1 MELRFPGYT
10 MSSAFPNYTHHC
22 KGGPPMKLEL
32 FFDYI
37 CPYCYRGHR
46 MFLEL
51 LPLYPGLE
59 VVWRPCESHPRPEN
73 TYRHSDMAIQG
84 MYYLEERGG
93 DLSSYHRLVYEAHFE
108 KGLDISD
115 CSVLAGLAARCG
127 ADSQAFTEALDQ
139 HRYAGK
145 VEEGNRYAWETL
157 RLNAVPSYLAVPEG
171 PDLKGRGPMIGSRDG
186 IPVTRRELEQFLAN
200 LK

>member
-1 MELRFPGYT
+1 M
-10 MSSAFPNYTHHC
+10 
-22 KGGPPMKLEL
+22 
-32 FFDYI
+32 
-37 CPYCYRGHR
+37 
-46 MFLEL
+46 
-51 LPLYPGLE
+51 
-59 VVWRPCESHPRPEN
+59 
-73 TYRHSDMAIQG
+73 
-84 MYYLEERGG
+84 
-93 DLSSYHRLVYEAHFE
+93 YEAHFE

-139 HRYAGK
+139 NRYAGK

>member
-1 MELRFPGYT
+1 
-10 MSSAFPNYTHHC
+10 
-22 KGGPPMKLEL
+22 MKLEL

-139 HRYAGK
+139 
-145 VEEGNRYAWETL
+145 NRYAWETL

>member
-1 MELRFPGYT
+1 
-10 MSSAFPNYTHHC
+10 
-22 KGGPPMKLEL
+22 MKLEL

-84 MYYLEERGG
+84 GARRRSLLLSPAGVRG
-93 DLSSYHRLVYEAHFE
+93 
-108 KGLDISD
+108 
-115 CSVLAGLAARCG
+115 
-127 ADSQAFTEALDQ
+127 AL
-139 HRYAGK
+139 
-145 VEEGNRYAWETL
+145 
-157 RLNAVPSYLAVPEG
+157 
-171 PDLKGRGPMIGSRDG
+171 
-186 IPVTRRELEQFLAN
+186 
-200 LK
+200 

>member
-1 MELRFPGYT
+1 
-10 MSSAFPNYTHHC
+10 
-22 KGGPPMKLEL
+22 MKLEL

-84 MYYLEERGG
+84 M
-93 DLSSYHRLVYEAHFE
+93 
-108 KGLDISD
+108 
-115 CSVLAGLAARCG
+115 
-127 ADSQAFTEALDQ
+127 
-139 HRYAGK
+139 
-145 VEEGNRYAWETL
+145 RYAWETL

>member
-10 MSSAFPNYTHHC
+10 MSSAFPNYTHHR
-22 KGGPPMKLEL
+22 KGGLSMKLEL

-51 LPLYPGLE
+51 LPLYPGLQ

-84 MYYLEERGG
+84 MYYLEAV
-93 DLSSYHRLVYEAHFE
+93 SYTH
-108 KGLDISD
+108 
-115 CSVLAGLAARCG
+115 
-127 ADSQAFTEALDQ
+127 
-139 HRYAGK
+139 
-145 VEEGNRYAWETL
+145 
-157 RLNAVPSYLAVPEG
+157 
-171 PDLKGRGPMIGSRDG
+171 LK
-186 IPVTRRELEQFLAN
+186 
-200 LK
+200 K

>member
-1 MELRFPGYT
+1 
-10 MSSAFPNYTHHC
+10 
-22 KGGPPMKLEL
+22 MKLEL

-127 ADSQAFTEALDQ
+127 A
-139 HRYAGK
+139 
-145 VEEGNRYAWETL
+145 ETGATTGACC
-157 RLNAVPSYLAVPEG
+157 RA
-171 PDLKGRGPMIGSRDG
+171 
-186 IPVTRRELEQFLAN
+186 T
-200 LK
+200 

>member
-1 MELRFPGYT
+1 
-10 MSSAFPNYTHHC
+10 
-22 KGGPPMKLEL
+22 MKLEL

-59 VVWRPCESHPRPEN
+59 VIWRPCESHPRPEN

-84 MYYLEERGG
+84 MYYLEECGG

-108 KGLDISD
+108 KGLDISN
-115 CSVLAGLAARCG
+115 CSVLAGLAAAAARIPRPLRRRWIKTATPARWRRATATPGKPCG
-127 ADSQAFTEALDQ
+127 
-139 HRYAGK
+139 
-145 VEEGNRYAWETL
+145 
-157 RLNAVPSYLAVPEG
+157 
-171 PDLKGRGPMIGSRDG
+171 
-186 IPVTRRELEQFLAN
+186 
-200 LK
+200 